1 MAKGKQLIYVGPADG
16 ANHKPLTVEGVN
28 LTASL
33 LPGTVVEEVATGL
46 QANAND
52 ATVFG
57 QELLVAD
64 KDVQRTKRVSEAWTQ
79 NENMSAIKA
88 RSGEFLNVLVVPGQN
103 IAARGVPLSL
113 SATAGLLKIAT
124 VPATVGATSEQVL
137 CYSDEIIDTTGGP
150 ATGTLVRVRVA

>member
-16 ANHKPLTVEGVN
+16 AVHKPLTVEGVN

-46 QANAND
+46 QANANA

-64 KDVQRTKRVSEAWTQ
+64 KDVQRSKSISTAWPQ
-79 NENMSAIKA
+79 NENMSAVKL
-88 RSGEFLNVLVVPGQN
+88 RSGEFANVLVADGNN
-103 IAARGVPLSL
+103 ITARGVPLSL
-113 SATAGLLKIAT
+113 NGSGLLKIAVT
-124 VPATVGATSEQVL
+124 PATVGATSEQVL
-137 CYSDEIIDTTGGP
+137 CYSDEIINVSGSNQ
-150 ATGTLVRVRVA
+150 LVRVRVA